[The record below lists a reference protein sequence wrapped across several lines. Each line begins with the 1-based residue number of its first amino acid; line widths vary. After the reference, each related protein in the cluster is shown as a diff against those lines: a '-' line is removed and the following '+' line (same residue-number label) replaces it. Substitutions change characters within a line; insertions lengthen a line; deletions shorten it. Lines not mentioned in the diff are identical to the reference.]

1 MDEKQVSDF
10 LFEMSERARETTR
23 GLCGRDRFYEGFASG
38 INVAATTVKQRNYEK
53 FGPDDVA
60 KQALMAVA
68 LADIF
73 ESALSKDDSDD

>member
-10 LFEMSERARETTR
+10 LFEVSERARETTR
-23 GLCGRDRFYEGFASG
+23 ALVGRDRFYEGFASG
-38 INVAATTVKQRNYEK
+38 INVAATAVKQRHYEK

-60 KQALMAVA
+60 KQVLMAVA

-73 ESALSKDDSDD
+73 DRALSKDDSDD